1 MKKVKHFLKR
11 YWFENLVLM
20 ILLLTVILRFVN
32 FENRWGLGYDQ
43 AHDAV
48 VARYA
53 LTAHKL
59 PLLGPF
65 SSAGPFQTAGEWY
78 WFIMAATAIYPN
90 SVLTP
95 WVILALLSV
104 VFVLLMMVMG
114 KEMINKQ
121 FGIILGLLSAVSTAQ
136 ITQSTNL
143 TNQVPLALIS
153 LLVIWSMVRFVR
165 ERKVIYLF
173 LLGFF
178 ISLTASIH
186 LQGVA
191 LITLAFFVVLLVGKA
206 TLKWLP
212 FLLAGLLLPW
222 LPVLLVDFNR
232 DFFNTRNMLY
242 YFFHDQYLIPLEVL
256 GRRWLTYAGVLWPN
270 LWSFVIGG
278 YQFSGYI
285 VIPLVVLLTFAS
297 FLKKNIA
304 KEWAVMTLSFLTM
317 VIIIRYT
324 RTPLFQSYFVFLH
337 PFIIILTGW
346 VIFNLKEKSVFIG
359 LLLLSGIIVGSLS
372 QDIKEI
378 KETTNSTA
386 LKAKYWRDLLVGQY
400 PNKKFAVY
408 DYEYKSA
415 GYSLPMVLFLEA
427 KGLLNDNGY
436 RIGFGTL
443 EAATS
448 SAHTE
453 VKGNQMGLTL
463 WDLNS
468 SSSAE
473 LLKAGWSFINPSKI
487 YYATEEWYSR
497 ANK

>member
-1 MKKVKHFLKR
+1 
-11 YWFENLVLM
+11 M
-20 ILLLTVILRFVN
+20 ILLLTVVIRFIN
-32 FENRWGLGYDQ
+32 FENRWGLAYDQ

-65 SSAGPFQTAGEWY
+65 SSAGPFQTGGEWY
-78 WFIMAATAIYPN
+78 WLIMAATAIYPN

-95 WVILALLSV
+95 WVVLTLLSV
-104 VFVLLMMVMG
+104 VFVLLMMVIG

-136 ITQSTNL
+136 TTQSTNL
-143 TNQVPLALIS
+143 TNQTPLALIS
-153 LLVIWSMVRFVR
+153 LLAIWSMVRFVR
-165 ERKVIYLF
+165 SRKIIYLF

-178 ISLTASIH
+178 IGLTASIH
-186 LQGVA
+186 LQGVT
-191 LITLAFFVVLLVGKA
+191 LLTLAFFVLLLTGKA
-206 TLKWLP
+206 SLRGLP

-222 LPVLLVDFNR
+222 LPVLLVDFSHN
-232 DFFNTRNMLY
+232 FFNTRNMIY
-242 YFFHDQYLIPLEVL
+242 YFLHDQYRISLEVL

-278 YQFSGYI
+278 YKLLGYI
-285 VIPLVVLLTFAS
+285 IIPLVAVLTFMS
-297 FLKKNIA
+297 FLKKNIS
-304 KEWAVMTLSFLTM
+304 KEWAVITLCFLTM

-346 VIFNLKEKSVFIG
+346 VIFNLKEKSLLIG

-378 KETTNSTA
+378 KGGTNSTA
-386 LKAKYWRDLLVGQY
+386 IRAKHWRDLLVRQY
-400 PNKKFAVY
+400 PNKKFAIY

-415 GYSLPMVLFLEA
+415 SYSLPMVLFLEA
-427 KGLLNDNGY
+427 KGLLNDGGY
-436 RIGFGTL
+436 RIGFTNF
-443 EAATS
+443 EATTS
-448 SAHTE
+448 SGHIE
-453 VKGNQMGLTL
+453 VKGNQMGFNL

-473 LLKAGWSFINPSKI
+473 LLKAGWSFINPSEI
-487 YYATEEWYSR
+487 YYATEEWYLK